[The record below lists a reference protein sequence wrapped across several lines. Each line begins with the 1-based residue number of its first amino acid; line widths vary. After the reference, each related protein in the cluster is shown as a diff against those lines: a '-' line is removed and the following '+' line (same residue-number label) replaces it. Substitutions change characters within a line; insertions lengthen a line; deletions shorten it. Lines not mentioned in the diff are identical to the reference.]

1 LTDPK
6 VKEIPNAI
14 YELKEIYQLEISF
27 IDSISIPDKMKVIK
41 IEKLKLSGK
50 IDKSE
55 IERISKIFPDTELII
70 NRETIKV
77 R

>member
-1 LTDPK
+1 MTDPK

-27 IDSISIPDKMKVIK
+27 INSIAIPDKMKEIK

-55 IERISKIFPDTELII
+55 IERISKMFPDTELII
-70 NRETIKV
+70 NRERINA